1 MNRHTWIGPMATDP
15 QRRQAGTGHALLGAL
30 AADIADRFG
39 ATHAEISWVAPIPF
53 YAKAGAVAHRAF
65 RMHRFKL

>member
-1 MNRHTWIGPMATDP
+1 MATDP
-15 QRRQAGTGHALLGAL
+15 RRRLAGTGHALLGAL
-30 AADIADRFG
+30 AADIGTRFG

-65 RMHRFKL
+65 RIHRLKL

>member
-1 MNRHTWIGPMATDP
+1 MATDP

-30 AADIADRFG
+30 AADIDDRLRRDPTPRSPG
-39 ATHAEISWVAPIPF
+39 SPRSRF

-65 RMHRFKL
+65 RMHRLKL